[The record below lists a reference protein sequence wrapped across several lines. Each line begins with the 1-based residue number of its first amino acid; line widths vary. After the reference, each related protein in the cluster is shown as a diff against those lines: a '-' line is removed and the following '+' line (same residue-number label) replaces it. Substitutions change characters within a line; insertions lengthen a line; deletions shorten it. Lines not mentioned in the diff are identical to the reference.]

1 MAESAL
7 AFRDIANRHTTPS
20 ARVVC
25 TVGTVRTEPGIVTA
39 VPGVCEI
46 SLDQRALDAT
56 VLAKMLD

>member
-1 MAESAL
+1 
-7 AFRDIANRHTTPS
+7 
-20 ARVVC
+20 VVC

>member
-1 MAESAL
+1 M
-7 AFRDIANRHTTPS
+7 
-20 ARVVC
+20 VC

-56 VLAKMLD
+56 VLAKMLDWPRLRRCAPRRFVK